1 MELKFKNS
9 NMTCFQIV
17 QIDQESKKYIMDTS
31 TMSPKS
37 YYWGIKTIRLQWTW
51 WRLKRIIPSSKLNLQ
66 HLSVRQWQPS
76 LSNQLSKLVMMF

>member
-9 NMTCFQIV
+9 NMTCIQIV

-37 YYWGIKTIRLQWTW
+37 YYWGIKTDT
-51 WRLKRIIPSSKLNLQ
+51 IIVDMVEIEKNNTLQ